1 MDGKLLSVVA
11 SRAIEIEE
19 ENVDL
24 LASGGLEVLPEHISE
39 RDRLHG
45 CGMDSE
51 AAAGKP
57 MNMVRVMFS
66 RCRDVKRMV
75 SGGILW
81 DDRSNWDMWNEE
93 LLF

>member
-1 MDGKLLSVVA
+1 LLAAVA

-19 ENVDL
+19 VNLDL
-24 LASGGLEVLPEHISE
+24 QASEEPAVLPEHISE

-51 AAAGKP
+51 AAPDKP
-57 MNMVRVMFS
+57 MNMVSVTFS
-66 RCRDVKRMV
+66 RCRDVERMV
-75 SGGILW
+75 SGELSWEDKG
-81 DDRSNWDMWNEE
+81 NWDIWDEK